1 MGGTIERTLLEFC
14 SKSYSSFERNHISGK
29 VNLMGR
35 PPDFLKRYTLFSS
48 ICLLLLMEVV
58 GHALW
63 LLGVIPDSNTGGTI
77 LYSYMPLAWL
87 VITIILVGRKFL

>member
-1 MGGTIERTLLEFC
+1 
-14 SKSYSSFERNHISGK
+14 
-29 VNLMGR
+29 
-35 PPDFLKRYTLFSS
+35 
-48 ICLLLLMEVV
+48 MEVV

-63 LLGVIPDSNTGGTI
+63 LLGVIPDNNTGGTI